1 MLIHFFSHSNKKIIK
16 KLIEP
21 VKRPQGV
28 HREVWGLISKD
39 DRDQPPLIPTEE
51 PKIYKHPKARLRYG
65 VRKWHWTPFK
75 SPARQDSAVFY
86 HWRCVNDDPNK
97 DYPFAKFNKVLYL
110 IFNFVEIKQ

>member
-1 MLIHFFSHSNKKIIK
+1 MSNDVRDILELKLETNSSKKRLVK
-16 KLIEP
+16 KLVEP
-21 VKRPQGV
+21 IKRPQGV

-75 SPARQDSAVFY
+75 NPAR
-86 HWRCVNDDPNK
+86 NDN
-97 DYPFAKFNKVLYL
+97 A
-110 IFNFVEIKQ
+110 IFLSLALC